1 MSCGAGVRV
10 CGVTVSM
17 RVMSAGAGYR
27 YLLDSVAVADGR
39 REAGR
44 PLVDYYT
51 EPGCPPGRWL
61 GSGCATLAAPLRPG
75 SVVGEEQLALL
86 LGEGRDP
93 TTGDALGHAY
103 PRYPTVADRVARRTN
118 ALDPKLGA
126 DQRAAALA
134 AIGAEEAARPT
145 RRAVAGYDL
154 TFSVPKSVSVLWALA
169 PADVRRQIVAA
180 HHAAIDDTLAL
191 FEAEVAAT
199 RMGATGPDGAV
210 AQVEVDGVIA
220 AAFDHHDSRAG
231 DPQLHTH
238 VVVAN
243 KVRTRLDGK
252 WRSLDG
258 RPVHAAVVALSE
270 HYRAALA
277 DHLTRR
283 LGVVWQQRHRGP
295 TATPHGTLPESPKCS
310 STGSPP
316 APARSSRPSRS

>member
-1 MSCGAGVRV
+1 
-10 CGVTVSM
+10 M